1 MHKYGICIKLLYNT
15 VYVYASVNAAN
26 DYALSVSTCFF
37 LHIMW
42 IHGGGARGTTCST
55 NFKSKKITKHK
66 NISQEDVIRESTKNH
81 VLNSE
86 SQKTQ

>member
-1 MHKYGICIKLLYNT
+1 M
-15 VYVYASVNAAN
+15 
-26 DYALSVSTCFF
+26 
-37 LHIMW
+37 
-42 IHGGGARGTTCST
+42 GGGARGTTCST